1 MKGYMVDL
9 AKVEERLRRLKEFTA
24 DLLRLKGLPKEEFL
38 SDSLRVAAA
47 KYLLLTSIEC
57 CLDIANHIIA
67 SEGFRAPTDYADSFK
82 VLHENAI
89 VPREFLPALQQ
100 MARFRNR
107 LVHLYW
113 IVDDEVVYE
122 TLQNNLGDFDRF
134 ARLVSHYVSGPPS

>member
-1 MKGYMVDL
+1 MVDL
-9 AKVEERLRRLKEFTA
+9 AKVEEMLRRLKQFTT
-24 DLLRLKGLPKEEFL
+24 DLLRLQGLSKEEFL

-67 SEGFRAPTDYADSFK
+67 SEGFRAPTDYADSFT
-82 VLHENAI
+82 VLSEQAI
-89 VPREFLPALQQ
+89 VPGEFLPTLQQ

-122 TLQNNLGDFDRF
+122 ILQNNLGDFDRF
-134 ARLVSHYVSGPPS
+134 ARLISRYVSGSTPSDR